1 MILKFLWNHKRPQR
15 AKAILRKKNRAGT
28 ITLPDFKLHYKL
40 QYGTSIY
47 TDTQANGAGETA
59 QK

>member
-1 MILKFLWNHKRPQR
+1 MYGTTKGPQI

-40 QYGTSIY
+40 QSLNQYGTGTN
-47 TDTQANGAGETA
+47 TDTDASAAGQTA